1 MFYVI
6 FEHGMT
12 YVWFGCAG
20 NVFTTCNGR
29 DQKTSVQGHMLGGGF
44 ICQIRHGGIYGE
56 LTGT

>member
-12 YVWFGCAG
+12 YVWFGYAG

-29 DQKTSVQGHMLGGGF
+29 DQVKRARAYLGGGF
-44 ICQIRHGGIYGE
+44 LCQIMHGGTLGE
-56 LTGT
+56 LDGT